1 MLGRRWTS
9 RSTVVWLT
17 LFLFLSMVQRVGLS
31 LTEQKAALRGALITG
46 RPSQQPS
53 ARQYDFMAKAIR
65 ALLPTPPFQL
75 TAYLP
80 IRRELDPLPIV
91 EQLAAFPVGLPRT
104 PHAPGPLD
112 FRLWSPGDALEEGL
126 FKTQEPPKT
135 ALELTGS
142 TLVILLPLVGF
153 DQGLFRLGYGGGFYD
168 RTLDLFRTQGR
179 DVTALGLA
187 YDSQRVTEPLPVE
200 PTDEVLHAIITPTT
214 VYDPLHLT

>member
-1 MLGRRWTS
+1 M
-9 RSTVVWLT
+9 
-17 LFLFLSMVQRVGLS
+17 
-31 LTEQKAALRGALITG
+31 
-46 RPSQQPS
+46 
-53 ARQYDFMAKAIR
+53 
-65 ALLPTPPFQL
+65 
-75 TAYLP
+75 
-80 IRRELDPLPIV
+80 
-91 EQLAAFPVGLPRT
+91 
-104 PHAPGPLD
+104 
-112 FRLWSPGDALEEGL
+112 
-126 FKTQEPPKT
+126 FKTQEPQKT